1 MPRILRTPAAEADL
15 WEILLFIA
23 RDSEEAAFRLIDS
36 IDERFDLLARFPGAG
51 PARPEISEGLRSF
64 PVGNHL
70 ILYKPIDDGIE
81 VMRVVHGA
89 RNLRRLFHR

>member
-1 MPRILRTPAAEADL
+1 MPRIIRTPAAEADL
-15 WEILLFIA
+15 WEIVVYIA
-23 RDSEEAAFRLIDS
+23 RDNEDAAFHIVDRIN
-36 IDERFDLLARFPGAG
+36 ERFEMLSQFPNAG
-51 PARPEISEGLRSF
+51 PARPELLPELRSF
-64 PVGNHL
+64 PVGNYL

>member
-23 RDSEEAAFRLIDS
+23 RDSEEAAFRLIES
-36 IDERFDLLARFPGAG
+36 IDQRFELARFPNAG

-64 PVGNHL
+64 PVGNYL

-81 VMRVVHGA
+81 IMRVVHGA

>member
-1 MPRILRTPAAEADL
+1 MPRIIRTPAAEEDL
-15 WEILLFIA
+15 WEIVLHIA
-23 RDSEEAAFRLIDS
+23 RDNEDAAFRLADAIN
-36 IDERFDLLARFPGAG
+36 ERFELLVRFPTAG
-51 PARPEISEGLRSF
+51 PARPELLPELRSF
-64 PVGNHL
+64 PVGNYL

>member
-1 MPRILRTPAAEADL
+1 MPRVIRTPAAEKDL
-15 WEILLFIA
+15 WEIVLHIA
-23 RDSEEAAFRLIDS
+23 PDNEDAAFRLVDA
-36 IDERFDLLARFPGAG
+36 IDERFELLAQFPGAG
-51 PARPEISEGLRSF
+51 PARPELLPELRSF
-64 PVGNHL
+64 PVGNYL

>member
-23 RDSEEAAFRLIDS
+23 RDSEEAAFRLIES
-36 IDERFDLLARFPGAG
+36 IDQRFELLARFPNAG

-64 PVGNHL
+64 PVGNYL

-81 VMRVVHGA
+81 IMRVVHGA
-89 RNLRRLFHR
+89 RNLRRLFHG